1 MDPFKA
7 RGNRQNGPESKI
19 QNGIIE
25 KLRGGDWLVVV
36 THGNE
41 FQKGLP
47 DLWCAHVQYGTRWI
61 EVKNTENYR
70 FTPAQLKLFPE
81 MYAKGV
87 GVWVLQGSSPQELQ
101 KLFSPCNFWQYLPNM
116 RV

>member
-1 MDPFKA
+1 MKSFTP

-19 QNGIIE
+19 QQGIIE
-25 KLRGGDWLVVV
+25 KLRGADWLVVV

-47 DLWCAHVQYGTRWI
+47 DLFCAHRMYATRWI

-70 FTPAQLKLFPE
+70 FTDAQLKLFPE
-81 MYAKGV
+81 MMAKGV
-87 GVWVLQGSSPQELQ
+87 GVWVLQGSTPAELQ
-101 KLFSPCNFWQYLPNM
+101 KLFQPPNWYQFLN
-116 RV
+116 VLKV